1 MIHETPG
8 SGILRGM
15 SDETPPRI
23 RREDGTPSVTA
34 YVIAYNEAEKI
45 EAAISSVLWADEIVL
60 ADSHSTDGT
69 IEIAERLGA
78 RVVQIDF
85 EGFGPLRNKAI
96 AACRGDWIFSLDSD
110 ERCTPEA
117 RDAILAV
124 VADPDAVDIWRV
136 PRRNWF
142 MGRWIRHSGWYP
154 NFRQPQLFRNGR
166 MHYDQL
172 PVHEGWIPAEGAEV
186 AVLPADIWQ
195 IPFKNLGE
203 LQHKANRYST
213 LGSQKVLA
221 RGGGR
226 SMAGAVARGFIEFVK
241 HYVFKLGV
249 LDGWAGF
256 VIAFGNAEGAF
267 YKHAKAWCERRPTPP
282 PSSPPLRRES
292 DRSGS

>member
-1 MIHETPG
+1 
-8 SGILRGM
+8 M
-15 SDETPPRI
+15 SDEPSSRI

-85 EGFGPLRNKAI
+85 KGFGPLRNEAI
-96 AACRGDWIFSLDSD
+96 AACGGDWIFSLDSD

-124 VADPDAVDIWRV
+124 VADPDAADIWRV

-142 MGRWIRHSGWYP
+142 MGRWIRHCGWYP

-166 MHYDQL
+166 MRYDDL
-172 PVHEGWIPAEGAEV
+172 PVHEGWIPADGAEV
-186 AVLPADIWQ
+186 RTLPADIWQ
-195 IPFKNLGE
+195 IPFQDLAE
-203 LQHKANRYST
+203 VQHKANRYST
-213 LGSQKVLA
+213 LGAEKVLA
-221 RGGGR
+221 RGGGG
-226 SMAGAVARGFIEFVK
+226 SAIWAVTRGVHEFFK
-241 HYVFKLGV
+241 HYILKLGI
-249 LDGWAGF
+249 LDGWPGF
-256 VIAFGNAEGAF
+256 VISFGAGEGAF
-267 YKHAKAWCERRPTPP
+267 YKFAKAHLKRLDPEVPPTRRVERTEPP
-282 PSSPPLRRES
+282 R
-292 DRSGS
+292 